1 LNTGSSAGRRIVEER
16 WVPNPETEA
25 RIREA
30 AIVLFAEHGFST
42 TTVRQVA
49 ERAEVSAGL
58 VIHYFGSK
66 DGLRAACDR
75 RVAELVRAGKENA
88 AAQGPGLD
96 PLAAMRDAAEGPPLL
111 RYMARALAERSPG
124 VHDLFDQLVAD
135 AVTYSQVM
143 VDTGI
148 IKPTEH
154 HEGRAVVL
162 VAWSLGA
169 LVLHEH
175 IERILG
181 VDMLT
186 FPDGPASGMA
196 YFAPMLE
203 MLSGGLLEPEV
214 AERYRQA
221 FLDGAA
227 DDQQPTQPTHQEGN
241 HDHD

>member
-1 LNTGSSAGRRIVEER
+1 MA
-16 WVPNPETEA
+16 VPNVETEG

-30 AIVLFAEHGFST
+30 AIGLFAEQGFGHT
-42 TTVRQVA
+42 TIRQVA
-49 ERAEVSAGL
+49 ERAGVSAAL

-75 RVAELVRAGKENA
+75 RVAELIRVGKEEG

-96 PLAAMRDAAEGPPLL
+96 PLAAMRKAAEGPPLI

-124 VHDLFDQLVAD
+124 VNDLFDQLVTD
-135 AVTYSQVM
+135 AIAYSRVM

-148 IKPTEH
+148 IKPSDH

-162 VAWSLGA
+162 TAWSLGA

-175 IERILG
+175 IERVLG
-181 VDMLT
+181 VDILT
-186 FPDGPASGMA
+186 HPDDPAAGQP

-203 MLSGGLLEPEV
+203 MLSGGLLQPEV

-221 FLDGAA
+221 FLQPSGPGSSK
-227 DDQQPTQPTHQEGN
+227 QQP
-241 HDHD
+241 DHEEDSDDHG